1 MKCEEYRRICN
12 RRLDGRNTFPLAAEA
27 ELHVRDCRRC
37 NAYARAMFQIDAGLR
52 SLPDVRVPEEVL
64 ASALIEGGRRVG
76 RGREFLNRA
85 GRGVAAGFPPA
96 IAWSLG
102 ALLPSPSDTALQFL
116 LVSAAVAILALTAL
130 RPRLS
135 A

>member
-12 RRLDGRNTFPLAAEA
+12 RRLDERNRSPLAAEA
-27 ELHVRDCRRC
+27 ELHVRDCPRC

-52 SLPDVRVPEEVL
+52 SLPEVQVPEEVL
-64 ASALIEGGRRVG
+64 ASALSEGGRCVG
-76 RGREFLNRA
+76 PGRELLNRV

-102 ALLPSPSDTALQFL
+102 GLLHSPSDTAMQFL
-116 LVSAAVAILALTAL
+116 LVSAAVALFALTAL